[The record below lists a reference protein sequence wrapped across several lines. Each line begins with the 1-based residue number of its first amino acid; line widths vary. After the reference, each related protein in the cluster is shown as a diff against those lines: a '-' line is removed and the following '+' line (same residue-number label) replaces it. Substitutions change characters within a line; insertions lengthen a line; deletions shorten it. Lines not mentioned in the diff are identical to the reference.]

1 MPAAAPGVHRGTPPS
16 AGSSWPTG
24 AISLFL
30 AVLPFILG
38 TLALLVPGDVGL
50 GIANPRGD
58 AADEPVQ
65 IVFLLSISAVF
76 MGTAL
81 TIRDLVGERTIFRRE
96 QAVGLSAT
104 AYLLAK
110 IVVYCVTAA
119 AQTAVLTTIVVVG
132 KGAPTRGAVV
142 LGNPILELY
151 LTLAATAAVAAV
163 MGLAMSAA
171 AKSQDQILPMLVISV
186 MLSIVFCGGM
196 IPVTGRLV
204 LDQVSWAIP
213 ARWGFAAT
221 ASTTDLRTI
230 APLLQTKRD
239 AVVAPRWLVAARHD
253 RTDPRGSRPGRL
265 RALAHPAQRGST
277 NSRSHRL
284 VSMVHAA
291 GPRRRC
297 SCCSPRHCSLGRSSL
312 RRSRCPQCPSRPSK
326 QKRMKEQGHERHR
339 RGDTSSPPRAAGTG
353 SRMVGPDARMHRP

>member
-1 MPAAAPGVHRGTPPS
+1 MARRQVRLILADRGY
-16 AGSSWPTG
+16 
-24 AISLFL
+24 LQFL

-38 TLALLVPGDVGL
+38 ALALLVPGHVGL
-50 GIANPRGD
+50 GTANPRGD
-58 AADEPVQ
+58 SADEPVQ

-110 IVVYCVTAA
+110 IAVYAMTAA
-119 AQTAVLTTIVVVG
+119 LQTAVLTTIVVIG

-196 IPVTGRLV
+196 IPVTGRFG
-204 LDQVSWAIP
+204 LDQLSWAIP

-230 APLLQTKRD
+230 APAAADKGHT
-239 AVVAPRWLVAARHD
+239 VVAPRRLVAARHGRAD
-253 RTDPRGSRPGRL
+253 RCGSCPGRL
-265 RALAHPAQRGST
+265 HALAHPAQRSIT
-277 NSRSHRL
+277 NPRSHRL
-284 VSMVHAA
+284 VSTVHAA
-291 GPRRRC
+291 VVTCPDGTLVAAEGVGTRTTP
-297 SCCSPRHCSLGRSSL
+297 L
-312 RRSRCPQCPSRPSK
+312 RSRPAT
-326 QKRMKEQGHERHR
+326 GRH
-339 RGDTSSPPRAAGTG
+339 SSTNG
-353 SRMVGPDARMHRP
+353 

>member
-1 MPAAAPGVHRGTPPS
+1 MARRQLRLILADRGYF
-16 AGSSWPTG
+16 
-24 AISLFL
+24 LFL

-50 GIANPRGD
+50 GTANPRGD

-65 IVFLLSISAVF
+65 IVFLLSISAIF

-96 QAVGLSAT
+96 QAVGLSAS

-110 IVVYCVTAA
+110 IVVYCAHRRRCRPRSSPRLSWSARAHPPAA
-119 AQTAVLTTIVVVG
+119 
-132 KGAPTRGAVV
+132 RSW

-163 MGLAMSAA
+163 MGLAISAA

-230 APLLQTKRD
+230 APLLQTNETLWSHH
-239 AVVAPRWLVAARHD
+239 AGWWLLDMTALIA
-253 RTDPRGSRPGRL
+253 RGSRPGRL
-265 RALAHPAQRGST
+265 HALAHPAQRRST

-291 GPRRRC
+291 VVTSSDAAPVSAGVGARTTPLW
-297 SCCSPRHCSLGRSSL
+297 SLPALGR
-312 RRSRCPQCPSRPSK
+312 
-326 QKRMKEQGHERHR
+326 H
-339 RGDTSSPPRAAGTG
+339 SSPSG
-353 SRMVGPDARMHRP
+353 